1 MFKTRLDNLGTILG
15 VFWFLNIFKNLSK
28 TRPSLEHWAKKILKK
43 ITPKHVQNT
52 FGQIGNGFGRF
63 LNFENFSKTFR
74 RLDPPW
80 NTGQKNFSKNLP
92 QNMLKTR
99 LDTFV
104 NDFGHFWNFA
114 KFLIF
119 WNHFED
125 STLHGTLRKKKSP
138 KKVPQNM
145 FKTLL
150 DNLGTTLGV
159 FGILTFF

>member
-1 MFKTRLDNLGTILG
+1 MFKTRLDILGTILG

-28 TRPSLEHWAKKILKK
+28 TRPSLEHRAKKFLKK

-99 LDTFV
+99 LDTFL
-104 NDFGHFWNFA
+104 NDFGHLRNFEN
-114 KFLIF
+114 FLIY
-119 WNHFED
+119 
-125 STLHGTLRKKKSP
+125 
-138 KKVPQNM
+138 
-145 FKTLL
+145 
-150 DNLGTTLGV
+150 
-159 FGILTFF
+159 